1 MKLSKSLRT
10 GHHANIFSAKF
21 LPNAGTPT
29 IVSVAGD
36 KEIRLME
43 VERMEDDGGQWSG
56 RWGQDIS
63 GYVFCLIY
71 VNKLIFFLEFG
82 Y

>member
-1 MKLSKSLRT
+1 MKLSQTIAT

-36 KEIRLME
+36 REIRLME
-43 VERMEDDGGQWSG
+43 VERLADDGRSTDLRGHSG
-56 RWGQDIS
+56 PG
-63 GYVFCLIY
+63 
-71 VNKLIFFLEFG
+71 
-82 Y
+82 